1 MSRCDTFQGNQAHKN
16 HHSSHPRSLEP
27 FSCHNSSNFGPKK
40 VATQWNYGV
49 KIYSLLYYAQTSL
62 EIPHESTPQ
71 FFRIGAG
78 QLFSSNSNINVGGMT
93 QKTEIDYFIFSV

>member
-1 MSRCDTFQGNQAHKN
+1 MSRCDTFLGNQAHKN

-27 FSCHNSSNFGPKK
+27 FSCHNFGPKK
-40 VATQWNYGV
+40 VVTQWNYGV
-49 KIYSLLYYAQTSL
+49 KIYSLLYCVQTSL

-93 QKTEIDYFIFSV
+93 QKIEIDYFIFSV